1 MEPIYQLIRREREGD
16 QIDICMAI
24 GGAKAKQFG
33 KWSVNRDLTYI
44 IYYCICQKTIQMSF
58 NELIKWI
65 NIKIDCNKG

>member
-16 QIDICMAI
+16 QIDICKAI

-44 IYYCICQKTIQMSF
+44 IY
-58 NELIKWI
+58 
-65 NIKIDCNKG
+65 

>member
-1 MEPIYQLIRREREGD
+1 LWPDKPIAAEMEPIYQLIRREREGD

-44 IYYCICQKTIQMSF
+44 IYYCICQKIQ
-58 NELIKWI
+58 
-65 NIKIDCNKG
+65 NK